1 MCAVIEIYSLSHQY
15 EDLNGLQ
22 RERRGVL
29 QVVDQATRGGDDN
42 VGVPDFF
49 EFQNSLI
56 LFLRGN
62 CIAAHL
68 LSVASCTF
76 RSSPPT
82 ERPISTEVNWA
93 NCLET

>member
-1 MCAVIEIYSLSHQY
+1 MRTSMASSENEGVFWRWSI
-15 EDLNGLQ
+15 
-22 RERRGVL
+22 RRPGVAITMSGFL
-29 QVVDQATRGGDDN
+29 I
-42 VGVPDFF
+42 FF

-62 CIAAHL
+62 CTAAHL